1 MIKFSVIATY
11 VLTNFIY
18 MNFRLF
24 DFSNQNKG
32 IIDFKGNM
40 LFTHFSEIG
49 APDMAGDMNA
59 ENYYEPPQ
67 HQES

>member
-1 MIKFSVIATY
+1 MYIFLSFHFDEY
-11 VLTNFIY
+11 H
-18 MNFRLF
+18 RLF

-49 APDMAGDMNA
+49 SPDMAGDLNLG
-59 ENYYEPPQ
+59 NSYVPPQ